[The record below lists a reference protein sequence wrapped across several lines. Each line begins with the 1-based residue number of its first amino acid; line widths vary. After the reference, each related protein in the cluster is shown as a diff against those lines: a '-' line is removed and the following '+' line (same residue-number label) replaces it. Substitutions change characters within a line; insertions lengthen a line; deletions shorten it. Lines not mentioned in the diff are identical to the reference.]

1 MRYDPLQRLCFSTT
15 RLTAMAVRGV
25 DSFSISQSLSSIQ
38 QEEDSFHQQ
47 IRLKLKE
54 ETGEGL
60 HLEHSIALCRNAH
73 TLENN
78 QNYSESFEM

>member
-1 MRYDPLQRLCFSTT
+1 
-15 RLTAMAVRGV
+15 MAVRGV

-38 QEEDSFHQQ
+38 QEEEDSFHQQ

-60 HLEHSIALCRNAH
+60 HLEHSIA
-73 TLENN
+73 
-78 QNYSESFEM
+78 